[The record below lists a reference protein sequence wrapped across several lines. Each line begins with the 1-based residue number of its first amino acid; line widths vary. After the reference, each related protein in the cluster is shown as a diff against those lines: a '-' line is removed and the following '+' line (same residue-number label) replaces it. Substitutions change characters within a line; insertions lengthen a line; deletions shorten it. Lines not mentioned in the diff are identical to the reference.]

1 MDNYAKLWLNYSLK
15 KNNKE
20 CGLLKNIVF
29 AGSFA
34 DDRVIENAKK
44 ELTLGLKGMLGITP
58 VITVNFDEAA
68 GRNPEKTAL
77 SSGKEIL
84 DSEEYTVSIKDE
96 SLVISSKSSTGILYG
111 AFDILRTVASE
122 KDVEAVYADP
132 KTIRPSN
139 PLRMLNHWDNMDGS
153 IERGYSG
160 KSFFYENNEIVINER
175 TVDYARLIASVGI
188 NAVVINNVNVK
199 QAASYMITDRY
210 FAKLAELGE
219 IFAGYGIGLYLSL
232 NYASTIEIGGMDS
245 ADPLDEGVKAWWKEK
260 MAEVFKKIPTLKG
273 FLVKADSEGRPGPF
287 TYGRT
292 QADGANM
299 LADIAKEHNALIIW
313 RCFVY
318 NCRQDWRDKKTDRAR
333 AGYDN
338 FMPMDGDYH
347 DNVILQ
353 IKNGPMDFQIREPIS
368 PLFGGLKKTNQMLE
382 VQIAQEYTGQQID
395 LCYLI
400 PMFKEIL
407 EFKTYCNGEKET
419 SGTCDKGCS
428 NKNLTGS
435 EGWSDIEDIGGNEQ
449 VIPDSCDTVADIISG
464 KTFNSRFSG
473 IAAVT
478 NTGNDFNWTGDYLA
492 GANLFGFGRL
502 AFDTRLS
509 SEEIAE
515 EFIRMTISND
525 RDVVDTIKD
534 ILLPSRAIY
543 EKYTCPLGIGWMVK
557 PNTHYG
563 CSVDGYEYD
572 RWGTYHRAD
581 HLGLGVDRTDKG
593 TGYALQYNEPN
604 ASIYNSPDKCPDEL
618 VLFFHHL
625 SFTHV
630 LHSGKTVIQH
640 IYDSHFEGYAE
651 AEQLAAKWQTLKGK
665 IDKDIFD
672 NVSERFTRQ
681 LYNAREWRDQVN
693 TYFHRISGIEDE
705 KGREIY

>member
-1 MDNYAKLWLNYSLK
+1 MEKYAKLWLKYSSK

-29 AGSFA
+29 SGSYTG
-34 DDRVIENAKK
+34 DKIIENAKK
-44 ELTLGLKGMLGITP
+44 ELCLGLKGMLDITP
-58 VITVNFDEAA
+58 VIT
-68 GRNPEKTAL
+68 EKTSGTACNEGAKGTL
-77 SSGKEIL
+77 SSGKAIL
-84 DSEEYTVSIKDE
+84 DNEEYTVSIKDE
-96 SLVISSKSSTGILYG
+96 QLVIASGSSTGILYG
-111 AFDILRTVASE
+111 VFDILRTVACE
-122 KDVEAVYADP
+122 KDVAEAYSCMKKV
-132 KTIRPSN
+132 RPSN

-160 KSFFYENNEIVINER
+160 RSFFYENNEIIINER

-210 FAKLAELGE
+210 FEKLSELGE

-232 NYASTIEIGGMDS
+232 NYASTIEIGGMES
-245 ADPLDEGVKAWWKEK
+245 ADPLDEDVKVWWKEK

-299 LADIAKEHNALIIW
+299 LADIAKEHGAIIIW

-368 PLFGGLKKTNQMLE
+368 PLFGGLRKTNQMLE

-407 EFKTYCNGEKET
+407 EFRTYCTDEK
-419 SGTCDKGCS
+419 DK
-428 NKNLTGS
+428 N
-435 EGWSDIEDIGGNEQ
+435 WSDIEDIGNDGSYNAGN
-449 VIPDSCDTVADIISG
+449 SDTVADIISG
-464 KTFNSRFSG
+464 RTFGSRYSG

-502 AFDTRLS
+502 AFDTGLS
-509 SEEIAE
+509 SSEIAE
-515 EFIRMTISND
+515 EFIRMTISGD
-525 RDVVDTIKD
+525 DDTVDTIKG

-604 ASIYNSPDKCPDEL
+604 ASIYNSAEKCPDEL

-625 SFTHV
+625 PYTHV

-640 IYDSHFEGYAE
+640 IYDSHFEGYEE
-651 AEQLAAKWQTLKGK
+651 AKQLAAKWETLK
-665 IDKDIFD
+665 DKVDPEIFN
-672 NVSERFTRQ
+672 NVSVRFTRQ
-681 LYNAREWRDQVN
+681 LYNAREWCDQVN
-693 TYFHRISGIEDE
+693 TYFHRISGIEDA